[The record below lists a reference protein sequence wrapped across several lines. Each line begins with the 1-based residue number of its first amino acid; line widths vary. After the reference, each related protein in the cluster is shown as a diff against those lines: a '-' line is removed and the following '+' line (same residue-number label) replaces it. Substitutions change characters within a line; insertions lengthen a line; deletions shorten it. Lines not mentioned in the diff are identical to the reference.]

1 MKNNLSQQLKNKIEK
16 IMEVNF
22 GNDLKN
28 GNKRQV
34 YEAVMTATN
43 EVLAEKRYEYSKKVK
58 EQDAKQVYYMS
69 MEFLVGTSLKNNLW
83 NLEVEDDIKAFLAE
97 NGFDIEEFYE
107 MEPDAGLGNGGLG
120 RLASCYMDS
129 MTTLSY
135 PITGFSIRYEFGIF
149 KQVIIDGWQNEFP
162 DSWIDKAG
170 YWLNPRADEEIE
182 VHFFGN
188 IKEHWTDKGLTTEH
202 TDYVSVMAK
211 PYDLFISGYNTD
223 AVNTLRLWSAKSTSG
238 FNMELF
244 SKGEYVKS
252 TENEAIASSISK
264 VLYPAD
270 DKMEGKS
277 LRLKQQYFFVSASLQ
292 QITKEHYKK
301 YGTFDNF
308 SEKAVIHINDT
319 HPSLCVP
326 ELMRILMDD
335 YGYVWDAAWDITANS
350 LAYTNHTVM
359 SEALEKWPIDL
370 VKSHLPR
377 IYSIIEEINRRFCQ
391 FIYTNHGELAAS
403 IDKMAIISDGM
414 VKMANLC
421 IAGSYSVNG
430 VSKLHSEILK
440 ADTFHDFNI
449 VYPDKFTNVTNGI
462 THRRWLCQANPLLS
476 QLLTEKIGSG
486 FKKSLSDIE
495 KFNDFYNDEEVLARL
510 REIKKENKK
519 RLAGYIAQKNGIEIN
534 CDSMFDVQVKRLHEY
549 KRQLLN
555 VLQIIDLYR
564 KIKFQGFRPL
574 PQTYIFAAK
583 ASAGYFMAKE
593 IIRLICAVS
602 DMIERDPD
610 VRDYIKVVFI
620 ADYKVSL
627 AEIIIPAADISEQ
640 ISQAGKEASGT
651 GNMKLMINGAVT
663 LGTMD
668 GANVEIYEAVG
679 PENIFIF
686 GLSTQEV
693 NDLYH
698 RGYRPADYYNANQSI
713 RDVLE
718 FIKSGGIG
726 GKNFDSLY
734 NYLMYSDPYMNLA
747 DFSSY
752 CDAHRRVEGTYRD
765 ESKFTRMSLKNIAN
779 AGIFASDRSVTDY
792 ANHIWHV
799 KPVK

>member
-1 MKNNLSQQLKNKIEK
+1 MNKLSQELKKNIEK

-22 GNDLKN
+22 GSNIKN
-28 GNKRQV
+28 ANPRQV
-34 YEAVMTATN
+34 YEALMISTN
-43 EVLAEKRYEYSKKVK
+43 RALAEKRAAYTKKVREK
-58 EQDAKQVYYMS
+58 EAKQVYYMS

-83 NLEVEDDIKAFLAE
+83 NLGVEDDIKQYLLDA
-97 NGFDIEEFYE
+97 GFDIEDFYE

-129 MTTLSY
+129 LTTLGY
-135 PITGFSIRYEFGIF
+135 PVTGFSIRYEFGIF

-170 YWLNPRADEEIE
+170 YWLNPRYDEEVE

-188 IKEHWTDKGLTTEH
+188 VHENWTDDGLKTEH
-202 TDYVSVMAK
+202 TDYVSIIAT
-211 PYDLFISGYNTD
+211 PYDLFISGYDTC
-223 AVNTLRLWSAKSTSG
+223 AVNSLRLWSAKATSG
-238 FNMELF
+238 FNMDLF

-270 DKMEGKS
+270 NTYEGKS

-301 YGTFDNF
+301 YKTFDNF
-308 SEKAVIHINDT
+308 KDKAVIHINDT

-335 YGYVWDAAWDITANS
+335 YGYKWDKAWEITAAS

-359 SEALEKWPIDL
+359 SEALEKWPVDL

-377 IYSIIEEINRRFCQ
+377 IYTIIEEINRRFCSY
-391 FIYTNHGELAAS
+391 IYEKHPEFAGAINN
-403 IDKMAIISDGM
+403 MAIIEGGM

-421 IAGSYSVNG
+421 IAGSYNVNG

-440 ADTFHDFNI
+440 ADTFRDFNGI
-449 VYPDKFTNVTNGI
+449 YPNKFTNVTNGI

-476 QLLTEKIGSG
+476 ELLCEKIGDS
-486 FKKSLSDIE
+486 FKKSLENIE
-495 KFNDFYNDEEVLARL
+495 KFNAFSDDKEVLASL
-510 REIKKENKK
+510 REIKKANKK
-519 RLAGYIAQKNGIEIN
+519 RLAEYVSKHNGIELN
-534 CDSMFDVQVKRLHEY
+534 CDSIFDIQVKRLHEY

-555 VLQIIDLYR
+555 ALHIIDLYLR
-564 KIKFQGFRPL
+564 IKYDGYRPH
-574 PQTYIFAAK
+574 PQTFIFAAK

-593 IIRLICAVS
+593 IIRLICALS
-602 DMIERDPD
+602 EMIERDPD
-610 VRDYIKVVFI
+610 VRDFVKVVFI
-620 ADYKVSL
+620 SDYKVSL

-668 GANVEIYEAVG
+668 GANVEIFECVG
-679 PENIFIF
+679 NDNIFIF
-686 GLSTQEV
+686 GMSTEEV
-693 NDLYH
+693 NNLAKS
-698 RGYRPADYYNANQSI
+698 GYNPKSYYENNPRI
-713 RDVLE
+713 RRVVD
-718 FIKSGGIG
+718 FIKNGIM
-726 GKNFDSLY
+726 GKNFDSIY
-734 NYLMYSDPYMNLA
+734 NYLVNSDPYMNLA
-747 DFSSY
+747 DFESY
-752 CDAHRRVEGTYRD
+752 CNAHEEVLRAYCDCDR
-765 ESKFTRMSLKNIAN
+765 FTKMSLKNIAN
-779 AGIFASDRSVTDY
+779 AGMFASDRSVTDY
-792 ANHIWHV
+792 AENIWHT